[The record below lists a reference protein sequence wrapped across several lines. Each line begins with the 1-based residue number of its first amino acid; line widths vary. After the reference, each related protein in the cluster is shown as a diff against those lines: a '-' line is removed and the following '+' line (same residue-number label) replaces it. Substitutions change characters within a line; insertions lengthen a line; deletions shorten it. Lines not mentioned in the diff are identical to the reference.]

1 MAKNIA
7 SENIFDGLKGA
18 PEPEVVKQ
26 EEAPVVEVANKPGT
40 QVLVQQPVRGE
51 NRTVRMQLVVTP
63 SLKKRVSKV
72 AKQAGVSINELVNQ
86 LLDQYCAGVE
96 EPKGPTM
103 TRLAVTQSFSAA
115 ACEKSAANSK
125 SRNKSWQIGSV

>member
-7 SENIFDGLKGA
+7 SENIFAGLKGA

-96 EPKGPTM
+96 EPK
-103 TRLAVTQSFSAA
+103 
-115 ACEKSAANSK
+115 
-125 SRNKSWQIGSV
+125 

>member
-1 MAKNIA
+1 MTAKNIA
-7 SENIFDGLKGA
+7 SENTPDGPKGA

-96 EPKGPTM
+96 EPK
-103 TRLAVTQSFSAA
+103 
-115 ACEKSAANSK
+115 
-125 SRNKSWQIGSV
+125 

>member
-63 SLKKRVSKV
+63 VSKV

-96 EPKGPTM
+96 EPK
-103 TRLAVTQSFSAA
+103 
-115 ACEKSAANSK
+115 
-125 SRNKSWQIGSV
+125 

>member
-51 NRTVRMQLVVTP
+51 NRTVRMQLVVTQ
-63 SLKKRVSKV
+63 SLK
-72 AKQAGVSINELVNQ
+72 
-86 LLDQYCAGVE
+86 
-96 EPKGPTM
+96 
-103 TRLAVTQSFSAA
+103 
-115 ACEKSAANSK
+115 
-125 SRNKSWQIGSV
+125 

>member
-18 PEPEVVKQ
+18 PETETVKRELEQQQ

-72 AKQAGVSINELVNQ
+72 AKKAGVSINELVNQ

-96 EPKGPTM
+96 EPK
-103 TRLAVTQSFSAA
+103 
-115 ACEKSAANSK
+115 
-125 SRNKSWQIGSV
+125 

>member
-63 SLKKRVSKV
+63 SLKKRVS
-72 AKQAGVSINELVNQ
+72 INELVNQ

-96 EPKGPTM
+96 EPK
-103 TRLAVTQSFSAA
+103 
-115 ACEKSAANSK
+115 
-125 SRNKSWQIGSV
+125 

>member
-1 MAKNIA
+1 M
-7 SENIFDGLKGA
+7 
-18 PEPEVVKQ
+18 
-26 EEAPVVEVANKPGT
+26 
-40 QVLVQQPVRGE
+40 QQPVRGE

-96 EPKGPTM
+96 EPK
-103 TRLAVTQSFSAA
+103 
-115 ACEKSAANSK
+115 
-125 SRNKSWQIGSV
+125 